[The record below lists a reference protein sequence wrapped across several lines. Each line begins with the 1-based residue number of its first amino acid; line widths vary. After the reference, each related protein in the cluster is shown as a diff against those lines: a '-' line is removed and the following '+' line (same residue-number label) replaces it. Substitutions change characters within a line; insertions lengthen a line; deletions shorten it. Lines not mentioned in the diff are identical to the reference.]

1 MLARRRIDQAAC
13 SLANV
18 SALTRWLPASG
29 LLAAVAFAL
38 TGIIS
43 PPPPVAGAPA
53 AGVAAYYAVH
63 HTGLELESLAD
74 GIGATLLVVFAAS
87 FHSRIKTTP
96 SLTALVG
103 AAIVAACVL
112 VQVAAFQALAFRPN
126 PDLARAALLND
137 LQSFSFQVATF
148 PTLLFLGAAA
158 VAILSSAAFPRWVG
172 LAGAAAAALQA
183 VSWVSFFAPSGR
195 LAAGG
200 VPDVVSFA
208 ALLAWL
214 VTCSVVML
222 ARSGPVESPA
232 VSGRLQ

>member
-1 MLARRRIDQAAC
+1 M
-13 SLANV
+13 SV
-18 SALTRWLPASG
+18 LTRWLPASG
-29 LLAAVAFAL
+29 LLAAAAFAL
-38 TGIIS
+38 TGIIA
-43 PPPPVAGAPA
+43 PPPPVAGAA
-53 AGVAAYYAVH
+53 AGDIAAYYAQH
-63 HTGLELESLAD
+63 HTGLEIESIAD
-74 GIGATLLVVFAAS
+74 CIGATLLVVFAAS

-126 PDLARAALLND
+126 PDLTRAALLND
-137 LQSFSFQVATF
+137 LQSFTFQVATF

-158 VAILSSAAFPRWVG
+158 AAILSSAAFPRWVG

-195 LAAGG
+195 LAAGAL
-200 VPDVVSFA
+200 PDVVSFA

-214 VTCSVVML
+214 VASSVVML
-222 ARSGPVESPA
+222 VRSGPVESPY

>member
-1 MLARRRIDQAAC
+1 VNI
-13 SLANV
+13 
-18 SALTRWLPASG
+18 LTRWLPASG
-29 LLAAVAFAL
+29 LVAAAAFGL
-38 TGIIS
+38 TGIIA
-43 PPPPVAGAPA
+43 PPPPVAGAA
-53 AGVAAYYAVH
+53 AGDIAAYYAQH
-63 HTGLELESLAD
+63 HTGLEIESIAD
-74 GIGATLLVVFAAS
+74 CIGATLLVVFAAS

-126 PDLARAALLND
+126 PDLTRAALLND
-137 LQSFSFQVATF
+137 LQSFTFQVATF

-158 VAILSSAAFPRWVG
+158 AAILSSAVMPHWVG
-172 LAGAAAAALQA
+172 LAGVAASALQA

-208 ALLAWL
+208 ALLLWL
-214 VTCSVVML
+214 VACSVVML
-222 ARSGPVESPA
+222 VRIGPVESPY